1 MIQIVQQNT
10 VCMLAPGIFTNYYH
24 AVRVWVALT
33 LLLVAHLTFGQVSI
47 QGTVVDA
54 NSLEPMAFVNIQVK
68 GTTQG
73 TSTNT
78 DGKFFLRLNSVLA
91 DQEIE
96 FSFVGYEKKIYSL
109 KNLTSPIKV
118 TLIPAATQ
126 LQEVLIQAG
135 ANPAHKIIRKAVAA
149 KPLHD
154 PKSLNSYSFNCYNKT
169 IYTAS
174 GLENDSITTDS
185 VMEKNLRYG
194 HLFVSESYSDVKRMR
209 PNLTK
214 ETVLKNRVSGWEDP
228 KLAMLSSSFQPFAFY
243 DDQVDLFGTL
253 YVNPLSAGTLNRY
266 EFYLVDTLFSN
277 QDTTYILSFE
287 PYKKIEYKTLKGLLS
302 INSNGYAIENVIAS
316 PADSTMKIDFRIQQK
331 YEFIQ
336 GHWFP
341 KELYTRYLAK
351 ESGIKL
357 PLDST
362 EIKKSTSG
370 AKTRLVPLILKNQ
383 SYFSNIQINP
393 SLSRNDFDLI
403 NVEYKTDALTH
414 QSWSA
419 LRPDSLSPREIQTYY
434 NYDTL
439 NPKFKRIINRAADIS
454 LSLAG
459 GTFSLGKI
467 SILPNYLLRFNRYEK
482 VALGIGL
489 STNENLSRIA
499 KLQGFGMYGF
509 GDQAFKYGGNLHL
522 TLNQRRGDHLLFHY
536 SQDIQEPGTINY
548 IKPNGIDLTSGG
560 DALRKFIA
568 SRMDSVE
575 RMSVSYNFRPL
586 RYTQV
591 SLFSNRERRN
601 PTYHYQFIWT
611 DNTTIT
617 NFIISEVG
625 LNIKFLFKESITQ
638 AAGLNFITGNSF
650 PYITAR
656 ISKAFDNIAGGDFSF
671 TKADIRVKHVIRTIA
686 LGKTTLYV
694 NATKVW
700 GDAVPYSFLH
710 VGNAFKFDN
719 STISVYAPGYFQT
732 MPLYE
737 FTSDTYGQISLEHN
751 VGPLF
756 TALKGK
762 SQPELIIVQSAAFGS
777 LKNKDAHQQVQIKT
791 MEKGYH
797 ESGLILNNLL
807 RLDSKLYWLGYGAGV
822 FYRFGAYAMPSPKD
836 NLVFVLSST
845 IKL

>member
-1 MIQIVQQNT
+1 
-10 VCMLAPGIFTNYYH
+10 MLVPGMFTNCYH
-24 AVRVWVALT
+24 QVRVLISLILFFLAN
-33 LLLVAHLTFGQVSI
+33 HTFGQINI

-54 NSLEPMAFVNIQVK
+54 NSLEPLAFVNIQVK

-78 DGKFFLRLNSVLA
+78 DGKYFLQINSVA
-91 DQEIE
+91 PDQELE
-96 FSFVGYEKKIYSL
+96 FSVVGYEKRTYAV
-109 KNLTSPIKV
+109 KNLTSPMKV
-118 TLIPAATQ
+118 ALKPTSTQ
-126 LQEVLIQAG
+126 LQEILIEAG

-154 PKSLNSYSFNCYNKT
+154 PNSLNSYSFNCYNKT

-174 GLENDSITTDS
+174 GLENDSIATDS
-185 VMEKNLRYG
+185 VLEKNFRYG
-194 HLFVSESYSDVKRMR
+194 HLFVLESYSEVKRMR
-209 PNLTK
+209 PNLSK
-214 ETVLKNRVSGWEDP
+214 ETVLKNRVSGWENP

-243 DDQVDLFGTL
+243 EDQVNLFGTL
-253 YVNPLSAGTLNRY
+253 YVNPLSDGSLNRY
-266 EFYLVDTLFSN
+266 EFYLVDSLFSN

-287 PYKKIEYKTLKGLLS
+287 PYKKIEFKTLKGLLF

-316 PADSTMKIDFRIQQK
+316 PADSTMKVDFRIQQK

-336 GHWFP
+336 GRWFP

-351 ESGIKL
+351 ENGIKL
-357 PLDST
+357 SLDSS
-362 EIKKSTSG
+362 EIKNSNSG
-370 AKTRLVPLILKNQ
+370 TKTRLVPLVLKNQ
-383 SYFSNIQINP
+383 SYFSNIKINP
-393 SLSRNDFDLI
+393 PLSRKDFDLI
-403 NVEYKTDALTH
+403 NVEYNTDALNH
-414 QSWSA
+414 QSWSV
-419 LRPDSLSPREIQTYY
+419 LRPDSLSARELQTYF

-439 NPKFKRIINRAADIS
+439 NPKFKRIINRTADIS

-459 GTFSLGKI
+459 GTLSLGKI

-482 VALGIGL
+482 AALGLGL
-489 STNENLSRIA
+489 STNENLSRLF

-509 GDQAFKYGGNLHL
+509 GDQAFKYGGNLQL
-522 TLNQRRGDHLLFHY
+522 NLNQQRGDHIQFHY

-560 DALRKFIA
+560 DAIRKFIA

-575 RMSVSYNFRPL
+575 RISVSYNFRPV

-591 SLFSNRERRN
+591 SIFSNREHRT
-601 PTYHYQFIWT
+601 PTYNYQFLNN
-611 DNTTIT
+611 DNNVFANFTIT
-617 NFIISEVG
+617 EVG
-625 LNIKFLFKESITQ
+625 LNIKFLFKESITK

-656 ISKAFDNIAGGDFSF
+656 ISKGFDNLAGGDFSF
-671 TKADIRVKHVIRTIA
+671 TKADIRLKHVIRTIA

-694 NATKVW
+694 SANKVW
-700 GDAVPYSFLH
+700 GDQIPYSLLH
-710 VGNAFKFDN
+710 VGNSFRFDN
-719 STISVYAPGYFQT
+719 STLSVYTPGYFQT

-751 VGPLF
+751 FGPLF

-762 SQPELIIVQSAAFGS
+762 SQPELVIVQSSAYGS
-777 LKNKDAHQQVQIKT
+777 LRNKDAHLGVPIKT
-791 MEKGYH
+791 MEKGFH
-797 ESGLILNNLL
+797 ESGLMLNNLL
-807 RLDSKLYWLGYGAGV
+807 RIDSKLYWLGYGAGV
-822 FYRFGAYAMPSPKD
+822 FYRFGAYAMPNQKD
-836 NLVFVLSST
+836 NLVFVLSSS